1 MTEILE
7 RMLESQKRALRSPLE
22 YLALQI
28 ARKLSAMEHT
38 REYGVLLENF
48 PAEIVVHAFRRA
60 RSRKDLSHEGF
71 LSAFRS
77 LTMNQ
82 DEYPDDGD

>member
-7 RMLESQKRALRSPLE
+7 RMLEAQRQAPRSPLE

-28 ARKLSAMEHT
+28 ARKLSAMEHS

-48 PAEIVVHAFRRA
+48 PAEIVLHAYRRA
-60 RSRKDLSHEGF
+60 RGRNDLSHEGF